1 MEEQK
6 RSREQVLEE
15 RVGELLKENE
25 QLSKDKAMYENWW
38 RIADKKNAE
47 LAESVKAI
55 ITIANIVNNNP
66 KVVHHNN

>member
-6 RSREQVLEE
+6 KSREQELEE
-15 RVGELLKENE
+15 QVEKLQKENE

-55 ITIANIVNNNP
+55 ITIANMITKQVEA
-66 KVVHHNN
+66 KF

>member
-6 RSREQVLEE
+6 KSREQELEE
-15 RVGELLKENE
+15 QVEKLQKENE

-55 ITIANIVNNNP
+55 ITIANMITKQVEV
-66 KVVHHNN
+66 KF

>member
-6 RSREQVLEE
+6 RSREQVLEG
-15 RVGELLKENE
+15 RVEELLKENE

-38 RIADKKNAE
+38 RIADKKNTE

-55 ITIANIVNNNP
+55 ITIANMITKQFEV
-66 KVVHHNN
+66 KF

>member
-6 RSREQVLEE
+6 KSREQILEE
-15 RVGELLKENE
+15 QVEELKKENE

-38 RIADKKNAE
+38 RIADKKNVE

-55 ITIANIVNNNP
+55 ITIANMITKQFEV
-66 KVVHHNN
+66 KF

>member
-38 RIADKKNAE
+38 RIADKKNEE

-55 ITIANIVNNNP
+55 ITIANMITKQVEA
-66 KVVHHNN
+66 KF

>member
-6 RSREQVLEE
+6 KSREQELEE
-15 RVGELLKENE
+15 QVEKLQKENE

-38 RIADKKNAE
+38 RIADKKNGE

-55 ITIANIVNNNP
+55 ITIANMITKQVEA
-66 KVVHHNN
+66 KF

>member
-6 RSREQVLEE
+6 KSREQELEE
-15 RVGELLKENE
+15 QVEKLQKENE
-25 QLSKDKAMYENWW
+25 ELSKDKAMYENWW

-55 ITIANIVNNNP
+55 ITIANMITKQVEA
-66 KVVHHNN
+66 KF